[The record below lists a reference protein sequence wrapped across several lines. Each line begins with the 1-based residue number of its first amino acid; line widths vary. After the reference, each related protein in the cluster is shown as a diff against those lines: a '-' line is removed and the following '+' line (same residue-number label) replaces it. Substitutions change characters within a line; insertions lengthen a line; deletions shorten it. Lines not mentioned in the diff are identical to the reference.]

1 LKEILDP
8 VREGKPVFFLIDE
21 MLKGTNAAD
30 RQVGSMALLRQT
42 ARRMVSGIVATH
54 DLQLTDLEMEF
65 PGRVLNFHFDGRVE
79 DDRLLFDFL
88 LRPGRCESFNALILM
103 KKMGI
108 EV

>member
-1 LKEILDP
+1 
-8 VREGKPVFFLIDE
+8 
-21 MLKGTNAAD
+21 
-30 RQVGSMALLRQT
+30 
-42 ARRMVSGIVATH
+42 
-54 DLQLTDLEMEF
+54 MEF